1 MFRAEGE
8 RGLFTL
14 GIGVFFKNLL
24 LPKYNNREQTG
35 EFFFKFIS
43 KYHLAQV
50 FVKYLPG
57 FLSPS
62 IKYFHLSLLRKVE
75 LTLFL

>member
-14 GIGVFFKNLL
+14 GIGAFLKNLL
-24 LPKYNNREQTG
+24 IRKYNNRERTG
-35 EFFFKFIS
+35 QFFLKFTS

-62 IKYFHLSLLRKVE
+62 IKYFHPPLL
-75 LTLFL
+75 